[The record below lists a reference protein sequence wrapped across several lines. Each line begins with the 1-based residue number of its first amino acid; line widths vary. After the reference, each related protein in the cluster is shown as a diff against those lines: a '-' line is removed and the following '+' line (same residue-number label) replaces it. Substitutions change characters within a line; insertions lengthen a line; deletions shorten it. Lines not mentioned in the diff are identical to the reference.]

1 MTQCLITNTLLLHQ
15 EAWDLARKVSCPSE
29 TKPGTGKR
37 VRFKPIVVDML
48 EVVSVP
54 SGNEGTLQCWMDIQ
68 RGQYPN
74 VSTDFIY
81 C

>member
-1 MTQCLITNTLLLHQ
+1 MTIRLQ

-37 VRFKPIVVDML
+37 VRFKPIIVDML

-54 SGNEGTLQCWMDIQ
+54 SGDQGTLQCWMDIQ

-74 VSTDFIY
+74 VSINLLTKDT
-81 C
+81 

>member
-1 MTQCLITNTLLLHQ
+1 MHCTKLKTITFIFQ
-15 EAWDLARKVSCPSE
+15 EEWDLARKVSCPSE
-29 TKPGTGKR
+29 TRPGEGKR

-74 VSTDFIY
+74 VSYD
-81 C
+81 

>member
-1 MTQCLITNTLLLHQ
+1 M
-15 EAWDLARKVSCPSE
+15 
-29 TKPGTGKR
+29 
-37 VRFKPIVVDML
+37 RFKPIVVDML

-74 VSTDFIY
+74 VSFLCKKD
-81 C
+81 